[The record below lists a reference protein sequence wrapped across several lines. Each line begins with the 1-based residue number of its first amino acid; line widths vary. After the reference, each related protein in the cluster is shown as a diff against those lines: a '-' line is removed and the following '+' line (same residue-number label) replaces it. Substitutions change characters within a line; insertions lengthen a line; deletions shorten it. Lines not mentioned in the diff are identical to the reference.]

1 MEGSV
6 WTQLSALAAA
16 IASLLSRFS
25 TGAQRPE
32 NPTSSPSVPENPVNS
47 FSTSK
52 TIPAS
57 QSLLSVTRNPSLATA
72 DALFGDMAYN
82 EERLCATMERTAVA
96 IPEGT
101 YSGYKRDS
109 QHFGRRVVGIAV
121 PNRTDIEC
129 HPANWPCQLDGCI
142 AVGESKD
149 GDALDNS
156 ESAFE
161 RMMAALPESFNVEVS
176 STPQ

>member
-1 MEGSV
+1 MEGNV

-16 IASLLSRFS
+16 IASLLSKSS
-25 TGAQRPE
+25 TEAPRLAS
-32 NPTSSPSVPENPVNS
+32 PTSSSSAPGSPAS
-47 FSTSK
+47 SSSTSR
-52 TIPAS
+52 TTPGS
-57 QSLLSVTRNPSLATA
+57 QSLLSVTRNPALQTT
-72 DALFGDMAYN
+72 DAIFGDMAYN
-82 EERLCATMERTAVA
+82 EGRLCATMERTAVA

-161 RMMAALPESFNVEVS
+161 RMMAALPESFTVEVS